1 VKDSKV
7 IVDAL
12 LGDEADPKDM
22 ASNVELGSDAFQE
35 VMQNFEKHMH
45 DLVKKAQASG
55 ALSGDEP
62 EHLVLKCLL
71 VIAANDFYPG
81 HIVQFKKTL
90 KNLQRF
96 L

>member
-1 VKDSKV
+1 MDSNQ
-7 IVDAL
+7 IVENL
-12 LGDEADPKDM
+12 LGDEADPKEM
-22 ASNVELGSDAFQE
+22 AMKAELGSDAFNE
-35 VMQNFEKHMH
+35 VMDNFNRHMH
-45 DLVKKAQASG
+45 DLVKKAKASG

-81 HIVQFKKTL
+81 HLPQFKQTL
-90 KNLQRF
+90 KNLKRF